1 MDVRLSTE
9 QEALRQAAAR
19 VVDELGPRAV
29 GEIGAAERTAK
40 LDAAVSSSGW
50 RELRDADD
58 GGRPLTSGVEVGLIA
73 EELGRGLADVP
84 FVGPILAGELRR
96 MAGAPVS
103 ESIETVA
110 FTPDLLSLAE
120 TARDAASSVAID
132 ADGSAHAL
140 LLSSGPDGHRVTQI
154 GLAPEV
160 HRVDLTRPARRL
172 GGPVASA
179 IVVGDRA
186 ISDDDLTALDR
197 PGPGVAAADLVGIMR
212 GAVQLA
218 TEYATLR
225 QQFGTSIGSFQ
236 AVQHMLADAFVLME
250 GSRSVAL
257 HAAWAVDALPA
268 DDALAAAAVA
278 KAYCAR
284 AALDVCET
292 AIQVHGGIGNTWECL
307 AHVYLRR
314 ALLSSDLLGGTGS
327 SMDRVLVHYGIGT

>member
-1 MDVRLSTE
+1 MDVRLSPE
-9 QEALRQAAAR
+9 QDALRQSAAR
-19 VVDELGPRAV
+19 VVDQLGPRAV
-29 GEIGAAERTAK
+29 GEIGEAERAAK

-50 RELRDADD
+50 RELRGGDD
-58 GGRPLTSGVEVGLIA
+58 GQPLASGVEVALIA

-120 TARDAASSVAID
+120 TTRDAASSVAID
-132 ADGSAHAL
+132 AQAAAQAL
-140 LLSSGPDGHRVTQI
+140 LLSSGPNGHRVMQI
-154 GLAPEV
+154 ELAPEE

-179 IVVGDRA
+179 TAVADRP
-186 ISDDDLTALDR
+186 ISDDDLTRWTAL
-197 PGPGVAAADLVGIMR
+197 GLALAGADLVGIMR

-218 TEYATLR
+218 TNYATHR
-225 QQFGTSIGSFQ
+225 QQYGASIGSFQ

-250 GSRSVAL
+250 GSRSVGL

-268 DDALAAAAVA
+268 DEALAAAAVA

-314 ALLSSDLLGGTGS
+314 ALMSSDLLGGTGG
-327 SMDRVLVHYGIGT
+327 SMDRVLVHYGIGA